1 MFEHSDLIGVLVM
14 MWIAC
19 DKIESV
25 VGFDFSSYI
34 VFFIHRDI
42 LFVDIYN
49 KRYVLKKART
59 YFLVYK

>member
-1 MFEHSDLIGVLVM
+1 M
-14 MWIAC
+14 MWIAW
-19 DKIESV
+19 DKIESA

-49 KRYVLKKART
+49 KRYVLKKLGLIFWYISRIEHRT
-59 YFLVYK
+59 